1 MPPAR
6 DSARRVARAS
16 RSRAV
21 RRRRLVLLAG
31 AALALIAGAA
41 LGARHDDEQRFT
53 AFIHPQPAP
62 RSRPV
67 PSPTPAAV
75 DRLSLAQ
82 QVGKLI
88 VLRFDG
94 TEAPPYVRRA
104 LNRGWAAGA
113 ILFRDNVA
121 APSQLRQLTG
131 ALRASGRHAGATP
144 IVCVDQEGGPIR
156 IVSWAPPVS
165 AAAGQRP
172 GPDARAAGSA
182 LRALGINV
190 ALAPVGDVPSVAGAA
205 LETRAFSHDPRRA
218 ASAVAAAVKG
228 WLGAGVA
235 PTAKHFPGLGGT
247 TVNTDRGST
256 VIAGGAPTGRDL
268 APFKAAISAGV
279 PLVMSAH
286 AVYPALDRAHIAS
299 QSPAVL
305 EDLLRAKLGFK
316 GVVMTDSIEAV
327 AVRATGTTEQVAVR
341 SIAAGNDIVLTTGQ
355 GSWIRAYR
363 ALLARARASKSFR
376 ARVRASAARVLA
388 LQARL
393 R

>member
-6 DSARRVARAS
+6 V
-16 RSRAV
+16 V
-21 RRRRLVLLAG
+21 RRRRLTVLGG
-31 AALALIAGAA
+31 AALAFAAGAA
-41 LGARHDDEQRFT
+41 LGGRNGDEPSFT
-53 AFIHPQPAP
+53 AFVHPRPAQ
-62 RSRPV
+62 RSQAT
-67 PSPTPAAV
+67 PTPTPEPV
-75 DRLSLAQ
+75 DRLSLQQ

-94 TEAPPYVRRA
+94 TEAPLYVRRV

-121 APSQLRQLTG
+121 APAQLRELTR

-156 IVSWAPPVS
+156 IVSWAPPAS

-172 GPDARAAGSA
+172 GPDARAAGNA
-182 LRALGINV
+182 LRALGVNV

-205 LETRAFSHDPRRA
+205 LETRAFSRDPART
-218 ASAVAAAVKG
+218 STAVAAAVRG
-228 WLGAGVA
+228 WTGAGVA

-256 VIAGGAPTGRDL
+256 SIGGGAPTARDL
-268 APFKAAISAGV
+268 APFKAAIAAGV
-279 PLVMSAH
+279 PLVMSSH
-286 AVYPALDRAHIAS
+286 AVYPALDGAHIAS

-305 EDLLRAKLGFK
+305 EDLLRAKLGFR
-316 GVVMTDSIEAV
+316 GVVMTDSIEAA
-327 AVRATGTTEQVAVR
+327 AVRATGSTEDVAVR
-341 SIAAGNDIVLTTGQ
+341 SVRAGNDIVLTTGH

-363 ALLARARASKSFR
+363 ALLAEARASRSFR
-376 ARVRASAARVLA
+376 LRVRASAARVLA